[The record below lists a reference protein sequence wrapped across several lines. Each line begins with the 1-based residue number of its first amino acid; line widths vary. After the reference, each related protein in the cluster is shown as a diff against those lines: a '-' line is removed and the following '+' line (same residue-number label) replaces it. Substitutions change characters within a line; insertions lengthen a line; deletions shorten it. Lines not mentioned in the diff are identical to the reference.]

1 MTESGTVENLAVMSS
16 TSESHKLLA
25 AGAINRTTHCMA
37 YETSVAIIFS
47 GVVRGDARLWANIKR
62 RLVEPNAADVFAAF
76 WEAPT
81 AVGCFKEALGA
92 SVIRVVEVTPLRS
105 DDIAQRVGLSNS
117 TLRER
122 RLPDGFLPQY
132 FVLSKAFELV
142 ASTGHAVLVRARI
155 YFPV

>member
-1 MTESGTVENLAVMSS
+1 
-16 TSESHKLLA
+16 
-25 AGAINRTTHCMA
+25 MA